1 MLVSLSKLFGTARI
15 LLNFFLKNIAN
26 LLPSFL
32 PAHVIKYNDITQI
45 GMPAL
50 NNDNYNNNKDNKE
63 IYVIRILLQS
73 ESWSTN
79 RHVSFTLLYAIKQD
93 F

>member
-1 MLVSLSKLFGTARI
+1 
-15 LLNFFLKNIAN
+15 
-26 LLPSFL
+26 
-32 PAHVIKYNDITQI
+32 
-45 GMPAL
+45 MPAL

-63 IYVIRILLQS
+63 IYVTRILLQS
-73 ESWSTN
+73 ESRSTN